1 MPCVVK
7 ECNNDRIIDGSC
19 TSVCFHMVVKDTQQ
33 ILCHVYSY
41 TLACFYMVVKDGRGI
56 VKTCKRCS
64 TAYIYMVVKDDRKEF
79 SKIDC

>member
-7 ECNNDRIIDGSC
+7 EGNNDRIIDGSC

-41 TLACFYMVVKDGRGI
+41 TLACFYMVVKEDQM
-56 VKTCKRCS
+56 K
-64 TAYIYMVVKDDRKEF
+64 
-79 SKIDC
+79 